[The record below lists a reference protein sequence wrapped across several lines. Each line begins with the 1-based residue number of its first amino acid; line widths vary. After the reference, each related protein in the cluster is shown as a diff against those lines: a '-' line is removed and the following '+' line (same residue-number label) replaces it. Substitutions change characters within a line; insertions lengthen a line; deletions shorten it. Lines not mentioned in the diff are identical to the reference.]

1 MSSRP
6 SFLQFL
12 PVSLFGGVMGL
23 SGLCFAWRI
32 AHEVWQTPIVISE
45 MLGLIAIIA
54 FIALTITYGVKC
66 TRYMSLIKT
75 EFNHPTSICFFAT
88 FIISLLLLPG
98 ILLNYAAKLALGMWA
113 IGAVLMFGFAWFV
126 LKKWMDNQQDPGSA
140 VPAWVLPVVGTLDVP
155 IIGNRFSFPG
165 SREICLLFFG
175 IGLLF
180 VVILLVV
187 IISRLMFQPPLPE
200 PVQPT
205 LLILTGPFALAF
217 NSYIGL
223 SGTLDITAAV
233 FLYFNLFLLLLLA
246 SKIILIPKSCP
257 FRVSWWSVSFPLAA
271 TTIAT
276 LNYTKHTMAIGH
288 QLVAGLL
295 LAVTSFV
302 IGYLLIL
309 TITKIVKGTFV
320 PAS

>member
-12 PVSLFGGVMGL
+12 PVSLFGGIMGL
-23 SGLCFAWRI
+23 CGLSFAWRI
-32 AHEVWQTPIVISE
+32 AHEIWQTPVIISE
-45 MLGLIAIIA
+45 ISGLMAVLA
-54 FIALTITYGVKC
+54 FIILTVTYLLKC
-66 TRYMSLIKT
+66 TRYMPLVKT

-98 ILLNYAAKLALGMWA
+98 VLLHYSPQLALGLWC
-113 IGAVLMFGFAWFV
+113 IGAILMFLFAWLV
-126 LKKWMDNQQDPGSA
+126 LKKWLDHQQDPGNAS
-140 VPAWVLPVVGTLDVP
+140 PAWVLPVVGTLDVP
-155 IIGNRFSFPG
+155 IIGNHFSFPG

-180 VVILLVV
+180 AVILLVI
-187 IISRLMFQPPLPE
+187 IISRLFFQPPLPE

-217 NSYIGL
+217 TSYIGL
-223 SGTLDITAAV
+223 SGTQDITAAV

-246 SKIILIPKSCP
+246 SKILLIPKSCP

-276 LNYTKHTMAIGH
+276 LNYTRHTMAIGH

-295 LAVTSFV
+295 LTVTTFV

-309 TITKIVKGTFV
+309 TITKIIKGTFV
-320 PAS
+320 PAA